1 MRPNSELDSPHYCY
15 YTVLQWLMWVRVIKT
30 WGRTLVHFLFSSR
43 PRQLEPDRINFSKK
57 WFNHFCE
64 KWNWFPIE
72 DYLDTLLDQQ
82 VWDNN
87 VYNGMIL
94 ITVLMN
100 LFIKYF
106 HGRTISQLMLSK
118 VCRCQ
123 NLKWI
128 TSFQFNDFFLLQV
141 SDSTF
146 LASCFNK

>member
-1 MRPNSELDSPHYCY
+1 MWVFDNQTIKIFFAILRDHFSSLWGSDIWYETQFWILNLTPHIIII
-15 YTVLQWLMWVRVIKT
+15 TLQWLMWARVIKN

-72 DYLDTLLDQQ
+72 DYLDTLLGQQ

-87 VYNGMIL
+87 VSNGMIP

-106 HGRTISQLMLSK
+106 HGRSISQLIIIK
-118 VCRCQ
+118 GV
-123 NLKWI
+123 
-128 TSFQFNDFFLLQV
+128 
-141 SDSTF
+141 
-146 LASCFNK
+146 